1 MYKYYDN
8 EAVIANYRF
17 DNEYRRDDAVVIR
30 DRCND
35 DKGELPESV
44 LHGSTTQFYSM
55 LYVIGSCQIRL

>member
-35 DKGELPESV
+35 D
-44 LHGSTTQFYSM
+44 
-55 LYVIGSCQIRL
+55 